1 MKNAKGEKILT
12 DKRRRVRALRKRR
25 SKEAYHYYC
34 SLCRLGDKVP
44 ANKGVFSFSRGH
56 VSDVVELY
64 ERTKQIGWISLYGT
78 RALYSRQMDLFEVQA
93 ISSGQ
98 YVSLRSSGS
107 ATATAP

>member
-1 MKNAKGEKILT
+1 MKNSKGEKILT
-12 DKRRRVRALRKRR
+12 GKRRRARALRKRR
-25 SKEAYHYYC
+25 SKEAYRYYC
-34 SLCRLGDKVP
+34 ALCRLGDKAP
-44 ANKGVFSFSRGH
+44 ADKGVFSFSRGY

>member
-12 DKRRRVRALRKRR
+12 DKRRRVRALRRR
-25 SKEAYHYYC
+25 RAKEAYRYYC
-34 SLCRLGDKVP
+34 ALCRLGDKVP
-44 ANKGVFSFSRGH
+44 ASRVAFSFSRGH
-56 VSDVVELY
+56 VTNVVELY
-64 ERTKQIGWISLYGT
+64 ERTQRSAWISLYGT

-98 YVSLRSSGS
+98 YVSSRNSGS